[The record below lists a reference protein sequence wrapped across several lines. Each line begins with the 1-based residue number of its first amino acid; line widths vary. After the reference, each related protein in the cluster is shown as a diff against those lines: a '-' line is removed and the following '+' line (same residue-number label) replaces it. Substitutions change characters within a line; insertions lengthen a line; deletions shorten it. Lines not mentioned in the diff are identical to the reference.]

1 MHTSALNQR
10 TGSRVRRRSFAG
22 GAMLALAFVV
32 AACSTGSTPDAGAG
46 TAAPL
51 SGSAGIDQFQ
61 IVDCLLPA
69 SIRQL
74 GTSVTIPGRR
84 RAIRTSASDCGIR
97 GGEYVA
103 YDRANYATA
112 LKVWLPLAEAG
123 DAKAQT
129 YVGEIYEKGLGIA
142 ADYGAAAEWYRRAAE
157 QNYAPAQVNLG
168 SLYERGQGVPRD
180 SQQAVS
186 WYRRASGL
194 PAAGVA
200 FVPAADPDEVARLEA
215 ERRRLEEENAQALK
229 ELQLAKL
236 KIGSLEGELEATRKR
251 LRELKGDAEQ
261 GSRSLDAERQRLAQ
275 QDAALTADRRR
286 LAADQA
292 RLRKLLE
299 EAATLPA
306 QPTPAD
312 SGRLAAIE
320 REAEVLRADLER
332 QEAALAARD
341 REHAALKQDV
351 AAKEAEIRRLNS
363 EIAALNRRADEQAGH
378 VREVAAK
385 EAEIGRLN
393 GEIAKLRQQGE
404 QLGAQ
409 SREIAAKEAEIR
421 RLNERIAEL
430 AKAGATT
437 PVDLSSVPVIELID
451 PKLVVTRGQ
460 ARVTMRAP
468 VDTRLIVGRVVP
480 MANLLSLT
488 VNDVEEKPSES
499 GMFRSEVRLR
509 GQATPVKIVATDR
522 AAHRVELDFEIAR
535 LAPPAEPPSRP
546 AASPLGM
553 PLAGALA
560 GVDFGR
566 YHALVVG
573 NDAYQHLP
581 PLRTAVADAQAVA
594 DLLRNR
600 YGFANVKLLTNATRY
615 QIASAL
621 EEMRETLTEKDNL
634 LIYFAG
640 HGEIDRRNQR
650 GHWLPVDAE
659 AGRTANWI
667 SNIFISDVLNASSA
681 KHILVVAD
689 SCFSGTLTRSALA
702 QLQAGMSDD
711 ARAIAIRTMVGERA
725 RTALTSG
732 GEVPVVD
739 STGGRHSVFAQAFLD
754 LLANN
759 PGVLEAQLLHR
770 ELAKRVKRATDVL
783 GVNQVPQYAPIE
795 YTQHGGGDFLFVA
808 RSGVRG

>member
-10 TGSRVRRRSFAG
+10 TGIGMRRRGFAG
-22 GAMLALAFVV
+22 GAMLALAVGL
-32 AACSTGSTPDAGAG
+32 AACSSGSSPDAGAG
-46 TAAPL
+46 
-51 SGSAGIDQFQ
+51 SAGGTSGGAAADQFQ

-69 SIRQL
+69 AVRQI
-74 GTSVTIPGRR
+74 GTGFAYPGRR

-112 LKVWLPLAEAG
+112 LKVWLPEAEAG
-123 DAKAQT
+123 DPKAQT
-129 YVGEIYEKGLGIA
+129 YVGEIYEKGLGTA
-142 ADYGAAAEWYRRAAE
+142 ADYGAAAQWYRRAAE

-168 SLYERGQGVPRD
+168 SLYERGLGVPRD
-180 SQQAVS
+180 PQQAVS

-194 PAAGVA
+194 PD

-215 ERRRLEEENAQALK
+215 ERRRLEEENARQLRD
-229 ELQLAKL
+229 LQLANL
-236 KIGSLEGELEATRKR
+236 RIGSLEGELEATRKR
-251 LRELKGDAEQ
+251 LRELRGDAEQ
-261 GSRSLDAERQRLAQ
+261 ESRSLDVERRKLAQ
-275 QDAALTADRRR
+275 QETALAAERRR
-286 LAADQA
+286 LAADQD
-292 RLRKLLE
+292 RLKKLRE
-299 EAATLPA
+299 EAATLPP
-306 QPTPAD
+306 QPSPAD
-312 SGRLAAIE
+312 TGRLAAIE
-320 REAEVLRADLER
+320 REAELLRADLER
-332 QEAALAARD
+332 QEAALAAKD

-351 AAKEAEIRRLNS
+351 AAKETEISRLNT
-363 EIAALNRRADEQAGH
+363 EIAALNRKADEQAGQ

-385 EAEIGRLN
+385 EDEIRRLN
-393 GEIAKLRQQGE
+393 TEIAKLRQQGE
-404 QLGAQ
+404 QLDAQ
-409 SREIAAKEAEIR
+409 SRAIAAKEAEIR

-430 AKAGATT
+430 GKAGPAA

-451 PKLVVTRGQ
+451 PRLVVTRGQ
-460 ARVTMRAP
+460 ARVTMRAA

-488 VNDVEEKPSES
+488 INDVEERPSES

-509 GQATPVKIVATDR
+509 GETTPVKIVATDR

-535 LAPPAEPPSRP
+535 LSPPVEMPSRP
-546 AASPLGM
+546 AASPLGV
-553 PLAGALA
+553 PLAGPLA
-560 GVDFGR
+560 GIDFGR
-566 YHALVVG
+566 YHALIVG

-594 DLLRNR
+594 NLLRNR

-711 ARAIAIRTMVGERA
+711 ARAEAIRTMVGERA

-754 LLANN
+754 LLSSN

-770 ELAKRVKRATDVL
+770 ELAKRVKRATDLL

-808 RSGVRG
+808 RSSVRG